1 MALALILFMVLVFGI
16 CLDVY
21 YLYKLPSEGLNFVLL
36 GLASACV
43 TDTVIQL
50 LLLIVLSAAQ
60 FVCEVRG
67 RPLPLDTNKL
77 RHMTVKANEVSK
89 RVF

>member
-36 GLASACV
+36 G
-43 TDTVIQL
+43 
-50 LLLIVLSAAQ
+50 AALHVHP
-60 FVCEVRG
+60 FETHIC
-67 RPLPLDTNKL
+67 K
-77 RHMTVKANEVSK
+77 
-89 RVF
+89 